1 MYKWSHV
8 NKKATAKPQGSNT
21 SLLATFPWKSIN
33 SRRQTNYGTCQTL
46 AQASLGFFA
55 HLAWQP
61 KSLQTL
67 HRRPRAL
74 PGTPPRPGVVEA
86 TSQPCGFFLQRT
98 FLITVRFLL
107 CVCDRLGL
115 QAVLYSI
122 LSLCRVCVG
131 AKRKSGLAAENKGLH
146 AQLYFLLSMVVVQ
159 SQCVFAFGLPG
170 DARRKWPF

>member
-1 MYKWSHV
+1 MISCEQKSNGKAARQQHV
-8 NKKATAKPQGSNT
+8 SFGHLPMEVYQQSASDQLWHMPNTGS
-21 SLLATFPWKSIN
+21 SI
-33 SRRQTNYGTCQTL
+33 TG
-46 AQASLGFFA
+46 
-55 HLAWQP
+55 
-61 KSLQTL
+61 
-67 HRRPRAL
+67 
-74 PGTPPRPGVVEA
+74 
-86 TSQPCGFFLQRT
+86 
-98 FLITVRFLL
+98 LL
-107 CVCDRLGL
+107 CSSLPSASFSVFATGSGFTSVSLTVPSAARLAMACAETGL

>member
-1 MYKWSHV
+1 MRTKMQRQSRKV
-8 NKKATAKPQGSNT
+8 ATRLFWPPSLGSLSTVVVRPIMAHAKHWLKHHWA
-21 SLLATFPWKSIN
+21 SLLIIA
-33 SRRQTNYGTCQTL
+33 
-46 AQASLGFFA
+46 
-55 HLAWQP
+55 
-61 KSLQTL
+61 
-67 HRRPRAL
+67 
-74 PGTPPRPGVVEA
+74 
-86 TSQPCGFFLQRT
+86 
-98 FLITVRFLL
+98 VRLLL

>member
-1 MYKWSHV
+1 MQRQSRKV
-8 NKKATAKPQGSNT
+8 ATRLFWPPSLGSLSTVVVRPIMAHAKHWLKHHWA
-21 SLLATFPWKSIN
+21 SLLIIA
-33 SRRQTNYGTCQTL
+33 
-46 AQASLGFFA
+46 
-55 HLAWQP
+55 
-61 KSLQTL
+61 
-67 HRRPRAL
+67 
-74 PGTPPRPGVVEA
+74 
-86 TSQPCGFFLQRT
+86 
-98 FLITVRFLL
+98 VRLLL

-115 QAVLYSI
+115 HFCVFDCAVCRALGHGVCGDRSASSLVYSI